1 MSDTDERLW
10 EVVES
15 GLDYPNRAVAE
26 TSGRDEELKYA
37 VLHLYAAI
45 ETIVKARLAREH
57 WAFTVADLRT
67 AKHLQNLAGIFTT
80 AGRSTSSPG
89 YTTSWA
95 SR

>member
-37 VLHLYAAI
+37 GLHLYAAI
-45 ETIVKARLAREH
+45 EDDREGPTGARALGVH
-57 WAFTVADLRT
+57 
-67 AKHLQNLAGIFTT
+67 
-80 AGRSTSSPG
+80 GR
-89 YTTSWA
+89 
-95 SR
+95 